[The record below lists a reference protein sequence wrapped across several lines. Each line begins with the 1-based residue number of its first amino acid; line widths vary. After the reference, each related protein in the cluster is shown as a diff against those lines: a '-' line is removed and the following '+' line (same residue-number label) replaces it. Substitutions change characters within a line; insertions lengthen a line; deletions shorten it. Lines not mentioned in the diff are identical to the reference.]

1 MRMNKWICGAIAAA
15 GLFAATS
22 ALALPLT
29 IGDQVQVGDRA
40 GGAFT
45 PAPGNG
51 LFSGVT
57 FRLNG
62 GSSTSASAGVFV
74 LDYRHVAPTATAT
87 WTEFLSFC
95 LQPNVYLTSFSNPYT
110 VQEVGRE
117 GGLYADSNGYISELW
132 ALYRGSVVDD
142 TTAAAFQ
149 VALWELAYGSTDR
162 LLASGDFVLT
172 SSGSVYNTAQLWLDS
187 LTGEG
192 RRAEGLVVLVDNP
205 NDAYDRQ
212 DLITQVSV
220 PEPAT
225 LGLMGLGLLGIGFAR
240 RRKPR

>member
-1 MRMNKWICGAIAAA
+1 MRMHKWFLGAIATAGFFTAA
-15 GLFAATS
+15 S
-22 ALALPLT
+22 AFALPLT
-29 IGDQVQVGDRA
+29 IGDQVQVGNQN
-40 GGAFT
+40 GNAFT
-45 PAPGNG
+45 PSPDNG
-51 LFSGVT
+51 LFAGVT
-57 FRLNG
+57 FSLNG
-62 GSSTSASAGVFV
+62 GRGTSASAGVFV
-74 LDYRHVAPTATAT
+74 LDYRHVAPTATTT

-110 VQEVGRE
+110 VQSVG
-117 GGLYADSNGYISELW
+117 GAGSLYADSNGYISELW
-132 ALYRGSVVDD
+132 ALYRGSIVND

-172 SSGSVYNTAQLWLDS
+172 SYGSVYNTAQLWLDS
-187 LTGEG
+187 LTGQG
-192 RRAEGLVVLVDNP
+192 RRARGLVVLVDNP

-225 LGLMGLGLLGIGFAR
+225 LGLLGLGLIGIGFAK
-240 RRKPR
+240 RRKPC